1 MSDSDNGAEKRKHV
15 RGSSLLLLGRMISI
29 AINFWVQVL
38 IVRYLSKEGY
48 GAFAYGY
55 SIAVLA
61 ARMTPLGTDRA
72 ISRFIPIYQERNK
85 LSRIKGSLWIA
96 GLTIMVM
103 GVLLIGLLIASKN
116 VLSGTLVRDPQSL
129 SVLLV
134 IISLA
139 PLHAL
144 ETLLAKLLAVFGRVK
159 SLFFRRYLL
168 APLLR
173 LAAVCGLM
181 AAGGDAVF
189 LAAAYVVATLV
200 GVLISAQIL
209 WRVMREDQL
218 LTQLA
223 QIKAEYPTRRL
234 FGFGVPLLSSDIVFS
249 LRTILV
255 VVLLEFFHGTTGV
268 AAFRAILPLAKLNQ
282 VVFDSF
288 RLLYV
293 PTASRLFARGA
304 RDEISEL
311 YWQSSAWIAVLTF
324 PIFLV
329 SFSLATP
336 TAVLLFGESYASSG
350 TVLSLVAFGM
360 YLNAAFGFNTLTL
373 RVLGQVRTIVK
384 IDMSAALMALVLNLA
399 LVPRFGPLGGA
410 VVILLVMI
418 AQNIAYQAALRMAG
432 QLGRI
437 PGPVVRIHCAVMLL
451 AVSLLALQTIMSP
464 PIGVGLV
471 LALIATAGLWWTCLH
486 ALQIRDHFPELD
498 RLLPRRTGA
507 GKSIPHATISP
518 DQT

>member
-1 MSDSDNGAEKRKHV
+1 MSKSDAGVEARKHV
-15 RGSSLLLLGRMISI
+15 RGSSLLLVGRMISI

-55 SIAVLA
+55 SIALLA

-72 ISRFIPIYQERNK
+72 LSRFIPIYQEENK
-85 LSRIKGSLWIA
+85 LGRIKGSLWIA
-96 GLTIMVM
+96 SLTIIVM
-103 GVLLIGLLIASKN
+103 GVLLIGLVISSKN
-116 VLSGTLVRDPQSL
+116 VLSGTLVRDPLSL
-129 SVLLV
+129 SVLLI

-139 PLHAL
+139 PLYAL
-144 ETLLAKLLAVFGRVK
+144 ENLLTNLLAVFGRVK
-159 SLFFRRYLL
+159 SLFFRRHLL
-168 APLLR
+168 TPLLR

-200 GVLISAQIL
+200 GVLITAQIL

-218 LTQLA
+218 LAQLA
-223 QIKAEYPTRRL
+223 QVKAEYPTRRL
-234 FGFGVPLLSSDIVFS
+234 FGFGVPLLSSDVVFS
-249 LRTILV
+249 FRTILV

-268 AAFRAILPLAKLNQ
+268 AAFRAILPVAKLNQ

-288 RLLYV
+288 RMLYV

-304 RDEISEL
+304 KHEISQL

-324 PIFLV
+324 PIFLI
-329 SFSLATP
+329 SFSLAKP
-336 TAVLLFGESYASSG
+336 TAVLLFGETYASSG
-350 TVLSLVAFGM
+350 TVLSLVALGM

-373 RVLGQVRTIVK
+373 RVLDRVRTIVK
-384 IDMSAALMALVLNLA
+384 IDMAAALMALVLNLA

-418 AQNIAYQAALRMAG
+418 GQNFAYQAALLMAG

-437 PGPVVRIHCAVMLL
+437 PGPVARIHCAVMSL
-451 AVSLLALQTIMSP
+451 AVALLVLQTTMSP
-464 PIGVGLV
+464 PFGVGLV
-471 LALIATAGLWWTCLH
+471 LALIATAGLWWTCLKT
-486 ALQIRDHFPELD
+486 LQIRDHFPELD
-498 RLLPRRTGA
+498 RLLPRRSAVG
-507 GKSIPHATISP
+507 
-518 DQT
+518 